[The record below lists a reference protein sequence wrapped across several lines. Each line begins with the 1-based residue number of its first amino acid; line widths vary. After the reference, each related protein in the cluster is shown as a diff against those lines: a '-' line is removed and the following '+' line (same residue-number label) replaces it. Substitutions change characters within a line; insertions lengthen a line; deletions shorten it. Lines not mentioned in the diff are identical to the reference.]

1 MAVGAGRE
9 GIPEGGPLKDNRA
22 HHAHKRIG
30 GMDTTMFKEY
40 IDKDGLPEP
49 EPANASFFTEKER
62 AALTAEKRGFC
73 GFCGTVFWGHEAICS
88 ECYERTMLL

>member
-1 MAVGAGRE
+1 
-9 GIPEGGPLKDNRA
+9 
-22 HHAHKRIG
+22 
-30 GMDTTMFKEY
+30 MDTTMFKEY
-40 IDKDGLPEP
+40 IDRDGLPEP

-73 GFCGTVFWGHEAICS
+73 GFCGTVFWGHEAICP